1 MVTVLGGA
9 SLFAVTTRQNA
20 NIPVLSANQFE
31 TVRFSDSKEAEMLHR
46 AYHILASGDHD
57 YHGHRGEAMHQ
68 IEKAGDMLGM
78 DLKGDEKDH
87 EKQFLSDDRLRDAR
101 GLLKSVRDA
110 SEVKDQNRITDHLDA
125 AIKEIDAALRVH

>member
-9 SLFAVTTRQNA
+9 SLFAVTTQQNA
-20 NIPVLSANQFE
+20 NVPVLSANQFA

-46 AYHILASGDHD
+46 AYRIVASSDRD

-68 IEKAGDMLGM
+68 IEKAAELLGM
-78 DLKGDEKDH
+78 DLKGDEKDR
-87 EKQFLSDDRLRDAR
+87 EKQSLSDDQLRDAR
-101 GLLKSVRDA
+101 ELLQKVRNA